1 MQEKTFDKLE
11 LETQPKNSLFDL
23 PYIKERAD
31 PILIIFIILTSS
43 FIIFV
48 AIKFRIFHMWAE
60 FLGSNLFLRISTYP
74 LLISAVIIGSGII
87 FRTIIWFRYKPQ
99 TIEPGESV
107 NWPFVS
113 VIMPAL
119 NEEELIEKS
128 IASIFKSNYP
138 QDKFE
143 VICINDGSTDL
154 TFYYMMRAKQIYGD
168 RLEIVN
174 FRENLGKRKALYV
187 GLKKSR
193 GEIIVS
199 VDTDS
204 KIGRSAIRNLVIPLI
219 KDEGTGAVAGGVAVL
234 NEKENFLTRM

>member
-1 MQEKTFDKLE
+1 MWEKTFDELE
-11 LETQPKNSLFDL
+11 LETQPKSFLFDL
-23 PYIKERAD
+23 PSLKEKTD

-43 FIIFV
+43 FIV
-48 AIKFRIFHMWAE
+48 VVSIKFRIFHLWAE

-74 LLISAVIIGSGII
+74 LLISAVIIVSGVI

-99 TIEPGESV
+99 TIESGASIT
-107 NWPFVS
+107 WPFVS

-128 IASIFKSNYP
+128 IASIFNSNYP
-138 QDKFE
+138 QNKLE

-154 TFYYMMRAKQIYGD
+154 TFFYMLRAKQLYGD
-168 RLEIVN
+168 KLKVVN

-193 GEIIVS
+193 GEIICCGES
-199 VDTDS
+199 CRF
-204 KIGRSAIRNLVIPLI
+204 K
-219 KDEGTGAVAGGVAVL
+219 
-234 NEKENFLTRM
+234 